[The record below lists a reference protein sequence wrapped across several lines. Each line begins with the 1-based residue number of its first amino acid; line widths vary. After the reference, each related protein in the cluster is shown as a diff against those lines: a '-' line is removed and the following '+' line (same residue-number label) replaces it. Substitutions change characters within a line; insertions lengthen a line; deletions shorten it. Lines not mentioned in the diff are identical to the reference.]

1 MAKSDFS
8 ISKTTTLGSI
18 PKGGR
23 VHVIGVSG
31 VAMAQLAV
39 ELSKQGYLVSGSDKD
54 FYEPM
59 GSYLRNSSVTLFK
72 GYSAENIP
80 LAVDLVIVGN
90 AVSYENV
97 EVLAVEQR
105 QLSYTCFPQALQELI
120 IAGKHSIVVTGTHGK
135 STTSAM
141 IASTLLKLGADP
153 SYFVGGIAQDLPM
166 SLHRGEGKWSVVEGD
181 EYDSA
186 FFAKVPKFTFYKP
199 DTCIINAIEYD
210 HADIYPDV
218 ESIVKEFRG
227 LLLGLPDAGVAF
239 CCVDYPHVR
248 ALVHELR
255 GIIKGTI
262 ITFGCTTE
270 ADISIESRRQ
280 EGLTQFVT
288 VVGAEIGRLEF
299 SIPQSGVYNAKNAL
313 VTLLVALRAGFSRED
328 TIRAVGS
335 FKAVKRRQ
343 EVRFNKGGVTL
354 IEDFAHHPTA
364 VHETLS
370 GLREAFP
377 TKKIWG
383 VFEPRSNT
391 SRRKVFQEAYINAF
405 QNADC
410 ALLCKVESRSIDANQ
425 ELMDVGFLAEEI
437 SKTGVVAHALQDAK
451 SIEDFLLREIGE
463 NDLIVV
469 MSNGSFGGLPSAL
482 EQQLVARFGR

>member
-8 ISKTTTLGSI
+8 ISNAAPLRSV

-23 VHVIGVSG
+23 IHVIGVAG

-39 ELSKQGYLVSGSDKD
+39 ELTKQGYLVSGSDKD

-59 GSYLRNSSVTLFK
+59 GSYLRNSSVTFFK

-80 LAVDLVIVGN
+80 PVVDLVIIGN

-105 QLSYTCFPQALQELI
+105 QLSYACFPQALHELI
-120 IAGKHSIVVTGTHGK
+120 ISGKHSIVVTGTHGK
-135 STTSAM
+135 STTTAM
-141 IASTLLKLGADP
+141 IASAFFKLGADP

-186 FFAKVPKFTFYKP
+186 FFAKVPKFSFYKP
-199 DTCIINAIEYD
+199 DTAVINAIEYD
-210 HADIYPDV
+210 HADIYPNV

-227 LLLGLPDAGVAF
+227 LLQGLPASGVAL
-239 CCVDYPHVR
+239 CCVDYGHIQT
-248 ALVHELR
+248 LVEEMR
-255 GIIKGTI
+255 DSIKAPI

-270 ADISIESRRQ
+270 ADVYIKSRRQ

-288 VVGAEIGRLEF
+288 VVGKEIGTLEF
-299 SIPQSGVYNAKNAL
+299 SLPQSGVYNAKNAL
-313 VTLLVALRAGFSRED
+313 VTLLIMLRAGFSGED
-328 TIRAVGS
+328 AVRAVAS
-335 FKAVKRRQ
+335 FKSVKRRQ
-343 EVRFNKGGVTL
+343 EVRFDKGGVIL

-377 TKKIWG
+377 SKKIWG

-391 SRRKVFQEAYINAF
+391 SRRKVFQEAYIKAF
-405 QNADC
+405 QSADC
-410 ALLCKVESRSIDANQ
+410 AVLCNVESRSIDANQ
-425 ELMDVGFLAEEI
+425 ELMDVASLATEI
-437 SKTGVVAHALQDAK
+437 SKTGIVAHALQDAK
-451 SIEDFLLREIGE
+451 AIEELLLKEVGA

-482 EQQLVARFGR
+482 EQQLIARFGR